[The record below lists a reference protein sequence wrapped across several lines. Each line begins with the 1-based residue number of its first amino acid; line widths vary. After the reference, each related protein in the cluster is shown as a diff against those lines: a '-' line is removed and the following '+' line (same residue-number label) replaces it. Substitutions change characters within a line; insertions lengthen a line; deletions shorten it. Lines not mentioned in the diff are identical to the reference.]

1 MHTASAALETRM
13 RHLAVF
19 LSFRRKG
26 GGQRPVATHVLLRF
40 SLPPRGDWVFAAL
53 PGDGNDSARTRVE
66 GSDSLVEGSDRGLT
80 DPHAPASGAASSA
93 QAVAA
98 PSRAA
103 SIDAPGAPGEEERQ
117 EDSDR
122 ESTEHAPSVGQRG
135 SEDEREIATLVSAQ
149 PPGSQAENPVVAE
162 PREQKLAA
170 AANPP
175 QGVVRDED

>member
-1 MHTASAALETRM
+1 MA
-13 RHLAVF
+13 
-19 LSFRRKG
+19 
-26 GGQRPVATHVLLRF
+26 
-40 SLPPRGDWVFAAL
+40 
-53 PGDGNDSARTRVE
+53 
-66 GSDSLVEGSDRGLT
+66 
-80 DPHAPASGAASSA
+80 APAC
-93 QAVAA
+93 
-98 PSRAA
+98 AA
-103 SIDAPGAPGEEERQ
+103 SIEAPGAPDEEDRQ

-122 ESTEHAPSVGQRG
+122 ESTEHAPSVGQRD